1 MNQTP
6 AFEEA
11 VKTMANIRA
20 AAAAGDEEAV
30 RLLKMADANSPA
42 FVLADISKYR
52 PQRG

>member
-20 AAAAGDEEAV
+20 AAEAGDEEAV
-30 RLLKMADANSPA
+30 ILLKMANANSPA

-52 PQRG
+52 PER